1 MVRPMLGI
9 IGGTGFY
16 DMPGLAGHRAETIE
30 TPFGAPSG
38 PVLLGALDGQPVAFL
53 PRHGA
58 GHAVNPTGL
67 PYRANVYAMKAVG
80 VTHLLS
86 VSAVGSLREEIAP
99 LHLVIPDQ
107 VIDRTTSRPRSF
119 FDEGLVV
126 HVGVA
131 EPYCPALRQAVL
143 GASGGLTT
151 TTHPSGTYV
160 CIEGPRF
167 STKAESAL
175 HRSWG
180 ASVVGMTA
188 MPEVSLAREAELC
201 YATVALVTDYD
212 VWHESEEPVTV
223 EVVGRTLRQNVE
235 SGRSLV
241 RSLLAAGLPARDCA
255 CGDALTAAFSTDSA
269 AVTDSA
275 RERYSLFLGDRLP
288 RPEQSS
294 QAGTD

>member
-1 MVRPMLGI
+1 MLGI

-16 DMPGLAGHRAETIE
+16 DMPGLTGRRADTVE
-30 TPFGAPSG
+30 TPFGSPSG
-38 PVLLGALDGQPVAFL
+38 PVVTGELDGTPVAFL

-67 PYRANVYAMKAVG
+67 PYRANVYAMKAAG

-86 VSAVGSLREEIAP
+86 ISAVGSLREDIAP

-107 VIDRTTSRPRSF
+107 VIDRTTSRDRSF
-119 FDEGLVV
+119 FDAGLVV
-126 HVGVA
+126 HIGVA
-131 EPYCPALRQAVL
+131 EPYCPTLRRAIV
-143 GASGGLTT
+143 GAAAELDTM
-151 TTHPSGTYV
+151 THVGGTYV

-167 STKAESAL
+167 STRAESAL

-201 YATVALVTDYD
+201 YVTVALVTDYD

-223 EVVGRTLRQNVE
+223 EVVGRTLRQNAE
-235 SGRSLV
+235 SGRALIA
-241 RSLLAAGLPARDCA
+241 SLLAAGLPDRDCP
-255 CGDALTAAFSTDSA
+255 CPDALTAGISTDPA
-269 AVTDSA
+269 AIDTA
-275 RERYSLFLGDRLP
+275 TRERYALFLRDRVP
-288 RPEQSS
+288 AQRPATP
-294 QAGTD
+294 AGAD